1 MTGTRKKLMT
11 TKRDYYEILGL
22 SKSAGADDIKKSY
35 RNLALK
41 YHPDRVSAD
50 KKKEAEEK
58 FKEMSEAY
66 EVLIDPQ
73 KKANYDQF
81 GHEAVDHSFKQG
93 GFEWQDFHHFDDL
106 KDIFGEV
113 DISDLFRSFGMG
125 GGDAYSG
132 PRHRGSRRGS
142 DLEYQIEI
150 SFEEAAFGCEKTITI
165 PRHEA
170 CEECDGTGAKP
181 GSKKERCSA
190 CGGHGQV
197 SSSSGFFNVVRT
209 CDRCGGEGVILKT
222 PCIACGGR
230 GRIRVKRNIKVKIP
244 AGVDTGSRLR
254 VHGEGEAGE
263 KGGRRG
269 DLYLV
274 MHVQAHEIFERHES
288 DIYCE
293 VPVDFVTATLGGEVE
308 APTLEGKIKLKIP
321 AGTQGGRSF
330 RLRNKGI
337 AHLHDYGRGDQL
349 VKVQIDVPS
358 NPTSEQKRI
367 LKELARAS
375 EKNPGPLAQ
384 SFMEKMKRL
393 FR

>member
-1 MTGTRKKLMT
+1 MT
-11 TKRDYYEILGL
+11 TKRDYYDILGI
-22 SKSAGADDIKKSY
+22 SKGGTADDIKKAY

-73 KKANYDQF
+73 KKATYDQY
-81 GHEAVDHSFKQG
+81 GHSGVDNSFKQG

-113 DISDLFRSFGMG
+113 DISDLFRSFGV
-125 GGDAYSG
+125 GGDVYG
-132 PRHRGSRRGS
+132 GQFGGVGRRGGARRGS

-150 SFEEAAFGCEKTITI
+150 SFDDAVFGAEKTITI
-165 PRHEA
+165 PRQEA
-170 CEECDGTGAKP
+170 CETCGGTGARP
-181 GSKKERCSA
+181 GSKKERCSS
-190 CGGHGQV
+190 CGGRGQV

-209 CDRCGGEGVILKT
+209 CDRCGGEGTIIKT
-222 PCIACGGR
+222 PCTACGGR
-230 GRIRVKRNIKVKIP
+230 GRIKVKRSIKVKIP

-254 VHGEGEAGE
+254 VHGEGDGVEERGA
-263 KGGRRG
+263 RRG

-274 MHVQAHEIFERHES
+274 IHVRPHEIFERHGA

-358 NPTSEQKRI
+358 NPTQDQKRL
-367 LKELARAS
+367 LKELAKAS
-375 EKNPGPLAQ
+375 ERNPGPLAQ
-384 SFMEKMKRL
+384 SFIEKMKRV